1 MTEKDLTL
9 CGLQE
14 AELRAELLRYRE
26 LFEYAP
32 IGIVQTTVD
41 GKILN
46 ANPAMIAMLGYDP
59 LVDDAEGI
67 GNIVEKL
74 YARPEKRQRLLDLVL
89 DHEELFNYENQFR
102 RKDGEII
109 TCRQHLRVVRGENG
123 SIKLLESFIEDITD
137 QKKTAEALFESEQL
151 YRCIFETTGAGTI
164 IIERDMTVS
173 FANTGFQKMTGY
185 SKEEI
190 EGRMKWTTFI
200 ADPDEL
206 DMMMQYHMRRRN
218 EIQDT
223 PIEYEFVL
231 LDRSGKRK
239 NILLRVDIIVGSD
252 RSVASL
258 FDITSLKSARRS
270 LRESEA
276 KLQGLMEVFDG
287 YIYTCTQDYT
297 LLSMNEALSRHLGRD
312 GVGEFCHQVLF
323 GLSGPCAWCSHARV
337 FSGESVKAEFVNP
350 RDNRWYHMVSIPVFA
365 SDETIQAKQSILMD
379 IHHRKQE
386 EIAAKDREEY
396 LRKENIR
403 LRESIQD
410 RYRFWDI
417 IGKSSSMQKVYE
429 LIVRAA
435 SLDASVIIHGESG
448 TGKEL
453 VAKAVHAMSDRG
465 RYPFVPI
472 NCGAIPEHLFESE
485 FFGYKKGAFTGAH
498 YDKPGYFDMADKGTL
513 FLDELGEISLEMQV
527 KLLRVLEGH
536 PYHPVGGTVFCK
548 PDVRIITATNR
559 NLHELIDKGKM
570 REDFFYRIHIIP
582 IHVPPLRQ
590 RKEDIPLL
598 VEHFMEKY
606 RIPGKQVP
614 PIMGST
620 MDTMMGY
627 DWPGNVRELEN
638 TIQRYMS
645 LNTLDFFYA
654 KSTSIPVRQ
663 GPPRRDAVCDL
674 PLKTAMDQYEKDYI
688 SSLLHLNHWNR
699 TKVAKI
705 LGIERKTLYLKMKSL
720 NILN

>member
-1 MTEKDLTL
+1 MH
-9 CGLQE
+9 
-14 AELRAELLRYRE
+14 RYRE
-26 LFEYAP
+26 LFECAP
-32 IGIVQTTVD
+32 IGIVQSTVE
-41 GKILN
+41 GKILK
-46 ANPAMIAMLGYDP
+46 ANPAMARMLGYDP
-59 LVDDAEGI
+59 ADNDLEAI
-67 GNIVEKL
+67 GNIVENL
-74 YARPEKRQRLLDLVL
+74 YARPEKRKQLLDLVL
-89 DHEELFNYENQFR
+89 DREELFNYENQFR

-109 TCRQHLRVVRGENG
+109 TCRQHLRIVRGEDG
-123 SIKLLESFIEDITD
+123 DIRFLESFIEDISD
-137 QKKTAEALFESEQL
+137 QKKTAEALLESEKL
-151 YRCIFETTGAGTI
+151 YRGIFETTGAGTI
-164 IIERDMTVS
+164 IIERNMTIS

-185 SKEEI
+185 AKEEI
-190 EGRMKWTTFI
+190 EGLIKWTTFI
-200 ADPDEL
+200 ADPVEL
-206 DMMMQYHMRRRN
+206 DMMMQYHLRRRS
-218 EIQDT
+218 EKHDA

-231 LDRSGKRK
+231 IGRSGERK
-239 NILLRVDIIVGSD
+239 NIFLRVDIIAGTD

-258 FDITSLKSARRS
+258 FDITSLKRARRS

-276 KLQGLMEVFDG
+276 KLKGLLEVFDG
-287 YIYTCTQDYT
+287 FIYTCTKNFT
-297 LLSMNEALSRHLGRD
+297 LSSMNEALALHLGQD
-312 GVGEFCHQVLF
+312 SIGEPCHQVIF
-323 GLSGPCAWCSHARV
+323 GLAEPCTWCSHVPV
-337 FSGESVKAEFVNP
+337 FSGESVKAEFINP

-365 SDETIQAKQSILMD
+365 GDDTIRAKQSILMD

-386 EIAAKDREEY
+386 EIAAKEREES

-429 LIVRAA
+429 LILRAA

-453 VAKAVHAMSDRG
+453 VAKAVHALSDRS
-465 RYPFVPI
+465 RLPFVPI

-498 YDKPGYFDMADKGTL
+498 HDKPGYFDMADKGTL

-536 PYHPVGGTVFCK
+536 SYHPVGGIVSRK

-559 NLHELIDKGKM
+559 NLHELIEKGKM

-582 IHVPPLRQ
+582 IHIPPLRQ
-590 RKEDIPLL
+590 RKDDIPLL

-606 RIPGKQVP
+606 KTLGKQIQ
-614 PIMGST
+614 PIMGNT
-620 MDTMMGY
+620 MDTMIGY

-654 KSTSIPVRQ
+654 KSTPVAVKMGSDRI
-663 GPPRRDAVCDL
+663 DAACDL

-699 TKVAKI
+699 TKVAKV
-705 LGIERKTLYLKMKSL
+705 LGIERKTLYLKIKGL
-720 NILN
+720 DILK